1 MIIKMLKK
9 VRRINK
15 YNEKLKF
22 SNRFRKCIK
31 ESNRDEEYNF
41 TVVDDEGK
49 EVICDVISLLQD
61 EKTNDVYIIYTD
73 YTMNDKNQFNT
84 YLSELVESMD
94 GWEVNCSDLVRD
106 RMLEVESRMT
116 AGLMAN

>member
-1 MIIKMLKK
+1 MT
-9 VRRINK
+9 
-15 YNEKLKF
+15 
-22 SNRFRKCIK
+22 
-31 ESNRDEEYNF
+31 NRDEEYNF

-84 YLSELVESMD
+84 YLSELVESKKGEYTLKDVKSKVKYKNLMEHAKTVY
-94 GWEVNCSDLVRD
+94 GRAITDL
-106 RMLEVESRMT
+106 LES
-116 AGLMAN
+116 N